1 MCVFMQ
7 TFCCMLRLRASG
19 LATETDFRY
28 YCAVKKF
35 DCIHALK
42 ALGEE
47 SRVRI
52 LRMLMTRERSV
63 NEIAESLGMTQYN
76 VSKHLRVLREASLLE
91 QEKHGQQRVYS
102 LAADFREHLAENKN
116 VLDLG
121 CCTFDFSKLPK

>member
-1 MCVFMQ
+1 LP
-7 TFCCMLRLRASG
+7 LRLIF
-19 LATETDFRY
+19 ATY
-28 YCAVKKF
+28 YRVKKF

-52 LRMLMTRERSV
+52 LRMLMAKERSV
-63 NEIAESLGMTQYN
+63 NEIADELGMTQYN

-91 QEKHGQQRVYS
+91 QQKQGQQRVYS
-102 LAADFREHLAENKN
+102 LAADFREHIAENKN

-121 CCTFDFSKLPK
+121 CCTFDFTKLPR